1 MQDNLSQRSALNDL
15 MRECFRLNRS
25 LLDVSQ
31 RLTEG
36 TPLTGAQWGV
46 LTAIAP
52 GHGNE
57 GPGTV
62 AETARRMGLARQ
74 SVQRVTDVL
83 EANGLVEYLPNP
95 DDRRAKSVAVTPE
108 GRKWLAEL
116 EQRQLAWVS
125 DLVGEHSGSEI
136 DAALRLIKDV
146 REGISRQIAEN
157 RLDAQID

>member
-1 MQDNLSQRSALNDL
+1 MQDDLPQRSALNDL

-57 GPGTV
+57 EPGTV

-83 EANGLVEYLPNP
+83 AANGLVEYLPNP
-95 DDRRAKSVAVTPE
+95 GDKRAKFVAVTPE
-108 GRKWLAEL
+108 GRTWLTEL

-125 DLVGEHSGSEI
+125 DLVGQHSGAEI
-136 DAALRLIKDV
+136 DTALRLIKDV
-146 REGISRQIAEN
+146 RARISRQIAED
-157 RLDAQID
+157 RLDELSA